1 MMNKFRGPD
10 DVNFTLVSGNLKE
23 IADHASRISQ
33 AHTTEDLECLQCLTS
48 NYREDKDRNE
58 RRVPG
63 TCEWFLKHSKFLSWR
78 QTDSAS
84 LLWVSADP
92 GCGKSV
98 LSRALVDEG
107 LLSPDNRRSSVCY
120 FFFKDDDANRQ
131 SGANALCAILHQ
143 LFVPKPL
150 LLRHAKDSYQK
161 NGKNLR
167 TMFKE
172 LWDILL
178 ESAADPE
185 AGEIICV
192 LDALDECKEPARKG
206 LITQLSWFNSAQDKK
221 ETKLKFLATSR
232 PYYDIE
238 RSFNTSIDDM
248 STIRLKGEYE
258 SEKISIEIDL
268 VIDHQVPR
276 ISESRNSPLKPE
288 VQNAL
293 IKHLKEIPHRTYLW
307 LHFILE
313 AIRKSLDSTAIRL
326 ERLIE
331 RLPRTIEDAYE
342 KILAKVN
349 GSDFAEQTR
358 RLLHIIVAAARPLTL
373 QEMNIALA
381 IDEKLEREESC
392 QSYNELDL
400 ESEGPFRDKI
410 RNLCGLFISI
420 IDSKIYLIH
429 QTAREF
435 LVSQEIVRMSMN
447 SVNHSSEVWRQSLN
461 PVESNS
467 VLAKICLSYLLF
479 HELNRQVAEE
489 VDLLNDTIV
498 AHEFLD
504 YAAKHWAN
512 HCRQARI
519 KDNKSVLQST
529 LDVCDTQSNRFQR
542 WFGVYW
548 QEGRWPGNPRFPNY
562 TDLMIASY
570 LGLEATVKLL
580 VEQDGVK
587 LSLKNNRGW
596 TALSYAAY
604 RGHAEVVKVL
614 LKQNDVDIHLKDSD
628 DWTALFQAAE
638 NGHTEVV
645 QLLLE
650 KDGVKIN
657 LKDYYDQTPLLKA
670 AKNGHAEVVKLLL
683 EQNDVELN
691 LKDRFGQTALS
702 WAADYGHTTVFQL
715 LLEKDGVEIN
725 LIDHRRR
732 TPLSKAAKNGHC
744 EIVRQ
749 LLNKEGVEV
758 NSKDLHGLT
767 ALEYAKINNHD
778 EIVSLLERSSV

>member
-1 MMNKFRGPD
+1 M
-10 DVNFTLVSGNLKE
+10 
-23 IADHASRISQ
+23 
-33 AHTTEDLECLQCLTS
+33 
-48 NYREDKDRNE
+48 
-58 RRVPG
+58 
-63 TCEWFLKHSKFLSWR
+63 
-78 QTDSAS
+78 
-84 LLWVSADP
+84 
-92 GCGKSV
+92 
-98 LSRALVDEG
+98 
-107 LLSPDNRRSSVCY
+107 
-120 FFFKDDDANRQ
+120 
-131 SGANALCAILHQ
+131 
-143 LFVPKPL
+143 
-150 LLRHAKDSYQK
+150 
-161 NGKNLR
+161 
-167 TMFKE
+167 
-172 LWDILL
+172 
-178 ESAADPE
+178 
-185 AGEIICV
+185 
-192 LDALDECKEPARKG
+192 
-206 LITQLSWFNSAQDKK
+206 
-221 ETKLKFLATSR
+221 
-232 PYYDIE
+232 
-238 RSFNTSIDDM
+238 
-248 STIRLKGEYE
+248 
-258 SEKISIEIDL
+258 
-268 VIDHQVPR
+268 
-276 ISESRNSPLKPE
+276 
-288 VQNAL
+288 QNAL

-331 RLPRTIEDAYE
+331 KLPRTIEDAYE

-358 RLLHIIVAAARPLTL
+358 RLLHIIVAALRPLTL

-392 QSYNELDL
+392 QSCDELDL

-410 RNLCGLFISI
+410 RNLCGLFVSI

-489 VDLLNDTIV
+489 VDLMNDTIV

-548 QEGRWPGNPRFPNY
+548 QEGPRNWRGDPRFANY

-570 LGLEATVKLL
+570 LGLAATVKLL

-587 LSLKNNRGW
+587 LNLKNDHGR
-596 TALSYAAY
+596 TALSCAAY

-614 LKQNDVDIHLKDSD
+614 LKQNDVDINLKDSD
-628 DWTALFQAAE
+628 DRTALFQAAAY
-638 NGHTEVV
+638 GHAEVVKLLLEKDGVKINLEDFYGQTPLLGAAKKGHAEVVKLLFEQNDVELNLRDRFGRTALSSAAEYGRTEVV

-650 KDGVKIN
+650 KDGVEIN
-657 LKDYYDQTPLLKA
+657 LKDVFGKTPLSRA
-670 AKNGHAEVVKLLL
+670 AKNG
-683 EQNDVELN
+683 N
-691 LKDRFGQTALS
+691 F
-702 WAADYGHTTVFQL
+702 
-715 LLEKDGVEIN
+715 
-725 LIDHRRR
+725 
-732 TPLSKAAKNGHC
+732 

-767 ALEYAKINNHD
+767 ALQYAKKTITT
-778 EIVSLLERSSV
+778 R